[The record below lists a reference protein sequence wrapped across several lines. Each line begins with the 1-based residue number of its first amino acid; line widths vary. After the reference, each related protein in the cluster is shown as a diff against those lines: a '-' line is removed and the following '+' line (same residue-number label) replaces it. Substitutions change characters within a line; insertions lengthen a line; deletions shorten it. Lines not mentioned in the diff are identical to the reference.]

1 MNAEPVSL
9 LSWLATAFVV
19 FGVAGA
25 VATWMFG
32 RGAVAASRGLLFV
45 IWFVATVAVAF
56 VGYRQYGFWAVPPA
70 ALAVGVSVA
79 LVYVIARRGS
89 GHSSGLFAAALGSI
103 AAILATALLPVSL
116 LLFLMLLGI
125 DGP

>member
-1 MNAEPVSL
+1 MNGEPVSL
-9 LSWLATAFVV
+9 VSFLATAFVV
-19 FGVAGA
+19 FGAAAA
-25 VATWMFG
+25 VATRMFG
-32 RGAVAASRGLLFV
+32 RGAVASGRVSLFV

-56 VGYRQYGFWAVPPA
+56 IGYRQYGFRAAPPA
-70 ALAVGVSVA
+70 AMAVGVSVA
-79 LVYVIARRGS
+79 IVYAVASRGS
-89 GHSSGLFAAALGSI
+89 GHSGWLFATVRGFI